1 LPLAGFAAGKAG
13 NAHGVIAIGSLL
25 LVVVLSLLI
34 NRIATVILVATGMSR
49 EAARF
54 QARSALSGAGFTT
67 SESEQVVDH
76 PLRRKVIATLMLL
89 GAAGIVAAASS
100 TILGFQRGGVGNA
113 GYRIL
118 ELAGGLFLLVW
129 VSRSSFVDRHL
140 TNAISKLLRKYT
152 DIETRDVA
160 GLLQLSGDY
169 SISELA
175 VREGDWVEGRTLGEL
190 GLRDEGVVV
199 LGLTRK
205 GVGFIG
211 APTAN
216 TCVRD
221 CDVLLVYGREEL
233 LSELD
238 DRPAG
243 PHGDIAH
250 QAAVARQQRIEQRQL
265 AKAG

>member
-1 LPLAGFAAGKAG
+1 M
-13 NAHGVIAIGSLL
+13 IAIGSLL
-25 LVVVLSLLI
+25 LVIVLSLLI
-34 NRIATVILVATGMSR
+34 TRIATVILVATGMSR
-49 EAARF
+49 EAAKF

-89 GAAGIVAAASS
+89 GAAGIVAGASS
-100 TILGFQRGGVGNA
+100 TILGFQRGAGKTVGW
-113 GYRIL
+113 RIL
-118 ELAGGLFLLVW
+118 ELAGGLFVLIW
-129 VSRSSFVDRHL
+129 ISRSRYVDRKL
-140 TNAISKLLRKYT
+140 TSAITKLLRRFT

-175 VREGDWVEGRTLGEL
+175 VRPGDWVEGRALGEL

-205 GVGFIG
+205 DVGFIG
-211 APTAN
+211 APTAGS
-216 TCVRD
+216 CVRAG
-221 CDVLLVYGREEL
+221 DVLLVYGRQDL
-233 LSELD
+233 LAELD

-243 PHGDIAH
+243 PDGDLAH
-250 QAAVARQQRIEQRQL
+250 RAAVARQERLERRQL
-265 AKAG
+265 AAAS

>member
-1 LPLAGFAAGKAG
+1 M
-13 NAHGVIAIGSLL
+13 IAIGSLL
-25 LVVVLSLLI
+25 LVIVVSLLI
-34 NRIATVILVATGMSR
+34 NRVATVILVATGMSR

-76 PLRRKVIATLMLL
+76 PLRRKVIGTLMLF

-100 TILGFQRGGVGNA
+100 TIIGFQKGGVGAA

-118 ELAGGLFLLVW
+118 ELAGGLFVLIT
-129 VSRSSFVDRHL
+129 VSRSKFVDRHL
-140 TNAISKLLRKYT
+140 TAAISRLLRRFT

-190 GLRDEGVVV
+190 GLREEGVVL
-199 LGLTRK
+199 LGLTRRN
-205 GVGFIG
+205 VGFIG
-211 APTAN
+211 APTGG
-216 TCVRD
+216 TRVRAD
-221 CDVLLVYGREEL
+221 DVLLVYGREDL
-233 LSELD
+233 LGELD

-243 PHGDIAH
+243 PQGDLAH
-250 QAAVARQQRIEQRQL
+250 QAAVARQERLERRQL
-265 AKAG
+265 AAAE

>member
-1 LPLAGFAAGKAG
+1 M
-13 NAHGVIAIGSLL
+13 IAIGSLL

-34 NRIATVILVATGMSR
+34 TRIATVILVATGMSR

-76 PLRRKVIATLMLL
+76 PLRRRVIATLMLL

-100 TILGFQRGGVGNA
+100 TILGFQRGGGA
-113 GYRIL
+113 GDGWRIL

-129 VSRSSFVDRHL
+129 VSRSAFVDRHL
-140 TNAISKLLRKYT
+140 TKAISRMLRRYT

-169 SISELA
+169 SIAELA
-175 VREGDWVEGRTLGEL
+175 VRDGDWVEGRALGEL

-199 LGLTRK
+199 LGLTRPN
-205 GVGFIG
+205 VGFLG
-211 APTAN
+211 APTVH
-216 TCVRD
+216 TCVRSN
-221 CDVLLVYGREEL
+221 DVLLVYGREDL
-233 LSELD
+233 LQELD

-243 PHGDIAH
+243 TEGDHAH
-250 QAAVARQQRIEQRQL
+250 EAAVARQDRLERRQL
-265 AKAG
+265 AAAS